1 MNVID
6 AFAHGLVGVFGTF
19 ARIVLSILGFIE
31 GSLRSLMKGAGL
43 NSDVQTVVFIF
54 IISMFLVATLR
65 LARGRLRMSLALL
78 LILVL
83 AHTLETI
90 ARGSLA

>member
-19 ARIVLSILGFIE
+19 ARIMLSLLGFIE
-31 GSLRSLMKGAGL
+31 GTLRSLMKGAGL
-43 NSDVQTVVFIF
+43 NSDVQTVAFIF

-90 ARGSLA
+90 ARGSLG

>member
-1 MNVID
+1 MNVLD
-6 AFAHGLVGVFGTF
+6 GFAHGLVGVCGTF
-19 ARIVLSILGFIE
+19 ARVMLSVLGFIE
-31 GSLRSLMKGAGL
+31 DTLRGLMKSAGL
-43 NSDVQTVVFIF
+43 HNDVQTVLLIF

-65 LARGRLRMSLALL
+65 LARGRIRMVLALL

-90 ARGSLA
+90 ARGSLG